1 MMWKYFTTA
10 WFVFLMFVGAPA
22 NAEETADEAKV
33 AAATRLW
40 IDTFNTRDAARITAL
55 YAPDAVLW
63 GTVSQTIRTTHDEI
77 LEYFIDSSKKRP
89 DLRMFLGEY
98 HVQLLGDLATNSGY
112 YTSRNPVD
120 GKEVVIPMRFTFMY
134 RREGDQWVIVNH
146 HSSRFAATP

>member
-1 MMWKYFTTA
+1 MMQKYFTTA
-10 WFVFLMFVGAPA
+10 WFVLLMLAGAPV

-33 AAATRLW
+33 AAATRQW
-40 IDTFNTRDAARITAL
+40 IETFNTRDAARITAL

-134 RREGDQWVIVNH
+134 RREGDNWVIVNH

>member
-1 MMWKYFTTA
+1 MRKTFTTA
-10 WFVFLMFVGAPA
+10 WFVFLVCIGASA
-22 NAEETADEAKV
+22 NAAETADEAKV
-33 AAATRLW
+33 AAATRQW
-40 IDTFNTRDAARITAL
+40 IETFNTRDAARITAL

-134 RREGDQWVIVNH
+134 RREGDNWVIVNH
-146 HSSRFAATP
+146 HSSRFATTP

>member
-1 MMWKYFTTA
+1 MIRKCLSA
-10 WFVFLMFVGAPA
+10 ACIVFLMFVGTPA
-22 NAEETADEAKV
+22 TAGESADEAKV

-134 RREGDQWVIVNH
+134 RREGDNWVIVNH